1 MQFAFY
7 RCEFLSPVNHILTKF
22 INRFMELDKFTAME
36 TYTANFWGVTVV
48 IRNVVTTVFRQFAL
62 RVFKEL

>member
-7 RCEFLSPVNHILTKF
+7 RCEFLSPENQILTKF
-22 INRFMELDKFTAME
+22 IDRFMELDKFKAMK
-36 TYTANFWGVTVV
+36 TYTTIFWGVTVV
-48 IRNVVTTVFRQFAL
+48 ILNVVTTVFKQFVL